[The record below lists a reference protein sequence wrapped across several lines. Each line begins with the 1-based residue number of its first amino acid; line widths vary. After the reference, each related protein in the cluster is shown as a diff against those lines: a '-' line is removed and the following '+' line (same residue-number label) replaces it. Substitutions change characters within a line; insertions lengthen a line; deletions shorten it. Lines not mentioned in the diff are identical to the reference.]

1 MCQPMEVG
9 GRPRHLRQFSVSA
22 AAFPQEERRAQ
33 YTQIQVLH
41 LPLAPDVSEG
51 PCRSPLLSSPLLSS
65 PLLPSSPL
73 LSSPL
78 LPSPPLS
85 SPPLRVMGL
94 LLSLILLLLRRLP
107 SLGFSYRKTL
117 SRTRAPQWL
126 QIYPCL
132 IDIATVSCRAVPQTE
147 TEDLSLLK
155 GGEKNKTRK
164 WCVWSRLSGFEV
176 LSGPPRCRGT
186 WEWKRWTK
194 GLLCAICLLAI
205 VH

>member
-1 MCQPMEVG
+1 MEVG
-9 GRPRHLRQFSVSA
+9 GRPRHLRQFSLSA

-65 PLLPSSPL
+65 PPLPPPPPSLSLSLLPLPRLPSLCFSSSLPPPPLLPSPPP

-78 LPSPPLS
+78 LPPPPLP

-117 SRTRAPQWL
+117 SRTWAPQWL

-155 GGEKNKTRK
+155 GGEKKKTRK
-164 WCVWSRLSGFEV
+164 WCV
-176 LSGPPRCRGT
+176 
-186 WEWKRWTK
+186 
-194 GLLCAICLLAI
+194 
-205 VH
+205 